1 MKSMWGDLTQVYT
14 RLLVVRHAEA
24 TKNHLVESN
33 WSLRTK
39 GERHPCEGALTR
51 TSGMRQLF
59 NTPTKY

>member
-24 TKNHLVESN
+24 TKNHLVEST

-39 GERHPCEGALTR
+39 GERHACEGALTR
-51 TSGMRQLF
+51 TSGMR
-59 NTPTKY
+59 